1 MFGKIREK
9 LTFYLST
16 FILLNASA
24 FGGYVL
30 AQDAVEEIVVT
41 ARKKAE
47 SLQDVPLSVSALRE
61 SSLEDLGVNVF
72 EDYLLQLPSVTAG
85 GAGPGTSTIYI
96 RGLASTTPNLT
107 TAGVGGLAPNV
118 SFYLDEQPLAQP
130 GRNLDVYA
138 ADIGRIEV
146 LKGPQ
151 GTLFGASS
159 QAGVVRMITNKPVI
173 GESETNVEVE
183 SRYMSEGED
192 GGKVE
197 LVSNIPLGESTAARF
212 VAYRDRKGGY
222 IDQVAGS
229 VDITESARWRP
240 AGTVR
245 ANGLPVSEARD
256 GMKSEY
262 SDFSGIK
269 PLGGAIPS
277 ANAIVKDDVNE
288 VTYEGFRLS
297 IAQEINENWEALATF
312 ANQTIES
319 DGVFFADPTLGDLE
333 VQRYHNDTLED
344 EFDNLS
350 LTIEGSIGELEI
362 VYAGAYTDRN
372 SEQTIDYTDYLFV
385 GQYLPYYICD
395 YYVSYPTSNAEK
407 LGAIDGGAGL
417 AYLGRPYGDCG
428 APDMYVDS
436 LTDSKVKTHEIR
448 INAPISDTMSL
459 TAGVFMSD
467 LELLE
472 HNKFT
477 YPGALVSDM
486 AWGPNYA
493 LTDTSV
499 KGYQALLS
507 KGVLKS
513 KQYAADGWHS
523 GRGPYMPP
531 VMFINDI
538 KRTDKKRGVFGEL
551 SIDMS
556 ETLELTLGARWYDI
570 ETDLQ
575 GSANASFGTGYG
587 SDQQRFGTNLSAA
600 FNEPGVVTG
609 NPFIDEL
616 NYPDKAE
623 SDGVIGK
630 ATLSWNKSD
639 DVMYYVT
646 WSEGFRPGLLNRPA
660 GQSTPD
666 GSYTVRPVTD
676 SDEVTN
682 YEFGWK
688 TVLQDGRLR
697 FNGSVFMVDISG
709 LQTTIFDPS
718 IANLFFSDNA
728 AAAEIMGLE
737 GDFIYYPNVDGL
749 MLSGAF
755 SFLDTEIEK
764 SLTTNDVL
772 AGEELAFAP
781 GMQANLA
788 ARYEWGLSSGN
799 LAHIQGQVN
808 ISDESYS
815 DIIEP
820 NKAKQDSYSFANIRA
835 GISNEAWV
843 AEIYIDNVTD
853 ERAEISNNFV
863 YDRFRVAYIRPMTIG
878 LRYKH
883 NF

>member
-1 MFGKIREK
+1 
-9 LTFYLST
+9 
-16 FILLNASA
+16 
-24 FGGYVL
+24 
-30 AQDAVEEIVVT
+30 
-41 ARKKAE
+41 
-47 SLQDVPLSVSALRE
+47 
-61 SSLEDLGVNVF
+61 
-72 EDYLLQLPSVTAG
+72 
-85 GAGPGTSTIYI
+85 
-96 RGLASTTPNLT
+96 
-107 TAGVGGLAPNV
+107 
-118 SFYLDEQPLAQP
+118 
-130 GRNLDVYA
+130 
-138 ADIGRIEV
+138 
-146 LKGPQ
+146 
-151 GTLFGASS
+151 
-159 QAGVVRMITNKPVI
+159 
-173 GESETNVEVE
+173 
-183 SRYMSEGED
+183 
-192 GGKVE
+192 
-197 LVSNIPLGESTAARF
+197 
-212 VAYRDRKGGY
+212 
-222 IDQVAGS
+222 
-229 VDITESARWRP
+229 
-240 AGTVR
+240 
-245 ANGLPVSEARD
+245 
-256 GMKSEY
+256 
-262 SDFSGIK
+262 
-269 PLGGAIPS
+269 
-277 ANAIVKDDVNE
+277 
-288 VTYEGFRLS
+288 
-297 IAQEINENWEALATF
+297 
-312 ANQTIES
+312 
-319 DGVFFADPTLGDLE
+319 
-333 VQRYHNDTLED
+333 
-344 EFDNLS
+344 
-350 LTIEGSIGELEI
+350 
-362 VYAGAYTDRN
+362 
-372 SEQTIDYTDYLFV
+372 
-385 GQYLPYYICD
+385 
-395 YYVSYPTSNAEK
+395 
-407 LGAIDGGAGL
+407 
-417 AYLGRPYGDCG
+417 
-428 APDMYVDS
+428 
-436 LTDSKVKTHEIR
+436 
-448 INAPISDTMSL
+448 
-459 TAGVFMSD
+459 
-467 LELLE
+467 
-472 HNKFT
+472 
-477 YPGALVSDM
+477 
-486 AWGPNYA
+486 
-493 LTDTSV
+493 
-499 KGYQALLS
+499 
-507 KGVLKS
+507 
-513 KQYAADGWHS
+513 
-523 GRGPYMPP
+523 
-531 VMFINDI
+531 
-538 KRTDKKRGVFGEL
+538 
-551 SIDMS
+551 
-556 ETLELTLGARWYDI
+556 LGARWYDI

-660 GQSTPD
+660 GQTTPD

-728 AAAEIMGLE
+728 ADAEIMGLE

-781 GMQANLA
+781 GMQANVA